1 MQATRDEE
9 AALLAASRTAD
20 QAAFAAGVE
29 RHRREL
35 QVHCY
40 RMLGSFEDSED
51 LVQETFLRA
60 WRNRTRFEGRSTPR
74 TWLYRIATNA
84 CLDALDRRP
93 RRVLPPEAIP
103 AADPSVIPPPPATDL
118 PWIQP
123 YPDRLLEN
131 VPDRDVELDAAV
143 VSKETIE
150 LAFIAALQHLPP
162 RQRAV
167 LIARD
172 VLGWSA
178 NETAGLFALSVAAVN
193 SSLQRARGT
202 LKQSLPARRLEWARG
217 PHPSEEEVSVL
228 RRYMDALDRTDIA
241 ALESL
246 LRADARMVMPPLA
259 AWFDGRDAVL
269 TATTLGLSTL
279 ASGSVRMLPTAANR
293 QPAVASYFRDAG
305 ESEHRAFIINV
316 LRIEAGQIVE
326 ITGFPP
332 QIFPAFGLPPVL
344 ETSQR

>member
-1 MQATRDEE
+1 MQATQDETE
-9 AALLAASRTAD
+9 ALLAATRTGD
-20 QAAFAAGVE
+20 ETAFGAVVE

-40 RMLGSFEDSED
+40 RMLGSFEDAED

-60 WRNRTRFEGRSTPR
+60 WRSRASFEGRSTPR

-93 RRVLPPEAIP
+93 RRVLPPDLMP
-103 AADPSVIPPPPATDL
+103 PADPSVIPTPPTSDL

-131 VPDRDVELDAAV
+131 LPASDAEPGAAV

-150 LAFIAALQHLPP
+150 LAFIAAIQHLPP
-162 RQRAV
+162 KQRAV

-178 NETAGLFALSVAAVN
+178 NESASLLDVSLASVN
-193 SSLQRARGT
+193 SALQRARGT
-202 LKQSLPARRLEWARG
+202 LKQHLPARRLEWAHG
-217 PHPSEEEVSVL
+217 PQPSEEDLSVL
-228 RRYMDALDRTDIA
+228 RRYMDALDRADVT
-241 ALESL
+241 ALASL
-246 LRADARMVMPPLA
+246 LRADVRMVMPPLV

-269 TATTLGLSTL
+269 TATSLGLSTL
-279 ASGSVRMLPTAANR
+279 ASGDVRMVPTAANR
-293 QPAVASYFRDAG
+293 QAAVASYFRAAG
-305 ESEHRAFIINV
+305 ESEHHALVINV
-316 LRIEAGQIVE
+316 LRVEAGAIVE
-326 ITGFPP
+326 IVGFGPE
-332 QIFPAFGLPPVL
+332 IFAAFGLPL
-344 ETSQR
+344 TL